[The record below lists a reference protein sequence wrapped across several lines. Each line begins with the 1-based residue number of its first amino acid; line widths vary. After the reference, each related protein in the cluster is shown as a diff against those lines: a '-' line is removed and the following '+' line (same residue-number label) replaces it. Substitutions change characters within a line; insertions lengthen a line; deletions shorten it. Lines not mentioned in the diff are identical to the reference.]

1 MSKIYGIT
9 EIKNYIKSKKNLTT
23 SQIEHILKKNN
34 VPIPKD
40 FNVGFFEKNITKP
53 ISKAGKEVTGIYDDT
68 TSGINRFF
76 GKIKRNIENTGEQ
89 TSSGIGNFFSRSWR
103 NAGNLGLGIL
113 ETFPKLF
120 VAIFNFF
127 GNILVNTF
135 NNIYNTKVSE
145 KKGHQ
150 IVTIFATVVII
161 VATALIGLT
170 SIDKFKGGDFFTKE
184 KKVEE
189 KINKKAETKKATK
202 KPDDVK
208 KKFEPKQQAKLKEKN
223 LDKEKNRAKLKNLFY
238 QT

>member
-1 MSKIYGIT
+1 MKKNLSYREKLLELSKIYGIT

-103 NAGNLGLGIL
+103 NVGNLGLGIL

-135 NNIYNTKVSE
+135 NNIYN
-145 KKGHQ
+145 
-150 IVTIFATVVII
+150 
-161 VATALIGLT
+161 
-170 SIDKFKGGDFFTKE
+170 SIHSCR
-184 KKVEE
+184 
-189 KINKKAETKKATK
+189 I
-202 KPDDVK
+202 
-208 KKFEPKQQAKLKEKN
+208 
-223 LDKEKNRAKLKNLFY
+223 
-238 QT
+238 